1 METICLILGI
11 LCLTYYGI
19 IVKYA
24 GKSSS
29 FIKIWE
35 AMGGCFLGAF
45 LFLYLKRK
53 YGLFETIVI
62 PLAFQNIIVILAILG
77 AALFL
82 GVEGLI
88 FRAMRQKPDRGLA
101 YIIVLGAHVKG
112 KVPSRA
118 LYKRLYCA
126 EKYLKENPN
135 TKVVLSGGQGKGEE
149 ISEAEAMRRYM
160 EKSGIDNKRIF
171 LENRS
176 TNTKENLQFSMEII
190 KDFETSIGIV
200 TNDFH
205 VFRGVSIGKK
215 LGCRKIQGI
224 PAKGDAVLEVNYL
237 FREFFAVVKDKLAGN
252 I

>member
-1 METICLILGI
+1 MEKVYLILGI
-11 LCLTYYGI
+11 VCLVYYGI

-35 AMGGCFLGAF
+35 VMGGCFLSVF

-53 YGLFETIVI
+53 YGYFEKIVI
-62 PLAFQNIIVILAILG
+62 PLFFRNIMAVLGILG
-77 AALFL
+77 AFLFFY
-82 GVEGLI
+82 VEGLI
-88 FRAMRQKPDRGLA
+88 FRAMMQKPDRELN

-126 EKYLKENPN
+126 EKYLKENPK
-135 TKVVLSGGQGKGEE
+135 TKVVLSGGRGKGEE
-149 ISEAEAMRRYM
+149 ISEAEAMRRYL
-160 EKSGIDNKRIF
+160 EKSGIDSKRIF
-171 LENRS
+171 LEDAS

-190 KDFETSIGIV
+190 KNFETSIGIV

-205 VFRGVSIGKK
+205 VFRGVAIGKK
-215 LGCRKIQGI
+215 LGCRAIQGI
-224 PAKGDAVLEVNYL
+224 PAKGDAVLEINYL
-237 FREFFAVVKDKLAGN
+237 LREFFAVVKDKLVGN